1 MSQSCPGC
9 CSPSLD
15 PSEESHPGTI
25 WTMNAELVDD
35 DEGRE
40 DADVHPVRDLDLV
53 GEAMRCEEFDL
64 VTPHVY

>member
-15 PSEESHPGTI
+15 PPEESHPGTI

-35 DEGRE
+35 DEERE
-40 DADVHPVRDLDLV
+40 DADVHPIRDLDLDSD
-53 GEAMRCEEFDL
+53 AM
-64 VTPHVY
+64 